1 MLHKYFV
8 LLFSAL
14 LSVSIAHA
22 DTYDNYPVFGGYPG
36 ARLTVA
42 QTVDYDAFKFPTS
55 TVDARNYPYKVK
67 EAEVKGKIFQHFYE
81 INKVSTLQV
90 FENYTTAITKAGFQ
104 QIFSCKLNACGSEN
118 EATALGEHIAINNKI
133 YSMHEKPYYILAT
146 KSNGNA
152 KVYGAWFIGGLNGDV
167 AVQQVIVEEKPL
179 ETGLI
184 DVNPDAL
191 KQQIDTDGKALIYG
205 IYFDTGK
212 ANVKPDSKPTMDAIA
227 KLLTKNKDL
236 LLYVVGHTDDT
247 GVGASNVELSRQR
260 ALAVVNVLVSDY
272 KIPATRLQAQGL
284 GPYAPASNNTSEDG
298 KQKNRRVELVK
309 RLQ

>member
-1 MLHKYFV
+1 MLHKYCA
-8 LLFSAL
+8 LLFSVF
-14 LSVSIAHA
+14 LSVSVAHA
-22 DTYDNYPVFGGYPG
+22 DTYKNYPVFGGYPG

-42 QTVDYDAFKFPTS
+42 QTVDYDAFNIPTS
-55 TVDARNYPYKVK
+55 VVDARSYPYKVK
-67 EAEVKGKIFQHFYE
+67 EIEVKGKIFQHFYE

-90 FENYTTAITKAGFQ
+90 YENYSAAIAKAGFQ
-104 QIFSCKLNACGSEN
+104 ISFACKLNACGSES

-133 YSMHEKPYYILAT
+133 YSMHEKPYYILASKT
-146 KSNGNA
+146 NGNA
-152 KVYGAWFIGGLNGDV
+152 KIYGAWFIGGLNGDV

-184 DVNPDAL
+184 NVNPDAL
-191 KQQIDTDGKALIYG
+191 KQQIDADGKALIYG

-212 ANVKPDSKPTMDAIA
+212 ANVKPESKPTMEAIA
-227 KLLTKNKDL
+227 KLLSKNKDL
-236 LLYVVGHTDDT
+236 LLCVVGHTDDT
-247 GVGASNVELSRQR
+247 GVGASYVELSRQR

-272 KIPATRLQAQGL
+272 KIPVARLQAQGL
-284 GPYAPASNNTSEDG
+284 GPYAPASNNTSEEG